1 LERLI
6 LSEFLSQKYWGN
18 TIQDYLLSVGTLILA
33 LILIFMIK
41 TIVLRRL
48 RNRCENQQQRTSLEF
63 VIRNVNRFIIPAIFL
78 GAVYLALEFLSFSVK
93 AEKIIKILYALA
105 ATWLAIKFIITAVDI
120 FLNNYFQKFK
130 GDEDSKKVKPLI
142 SFINFFVWV
151 TGLLFLLDNLGF
163 QISTVI
169 AGLGITG
176 IAVALA
182 AQALL
187 GDLFSYFVI
196 FFDRPFEIGDFIV
209 FDGFSGNIEKIGI
222 KTTKLR
228 SISGEQLIVANSKLT
243 NTLLRNYKRMEKRR
257 IVFNLN
263 VSYKTTSKQLK
274 LIPQMVKDIITEFEL
289 AEYDRGNFQQFGESS
304 LSFEFVYYVLSP
316 EYNVYMDMQE
326 KINLAIHERFNKSGI
341 EFAYPARSIFINESG
356 KSK

>member
-1 LERLI
+1 MSEL
-6 LSEFLSQKYWGN
+6 LSKKFWGN
-18 TIQDYLLSVGTLILA
+18 TVEEYFLA
-33 LILIFMIK
+33 ASILIVAIVIIFLIK

-48 RNRCENQQQRTSLEF
+48 RKRCENQQQRVSLEF
-63 VIRNVNRFIIPAIFL
+63 IVRNVNRFIIPALCL
-78 GAVYLALEFLSFSVK
+78 GSIYLALEFLSFGPK
-93 AEKIIKILYALA
+93 ADKIINVIYAIIASWFALR
-105 ATWLAIKFIITAVDI
+105 FIITAIDI

-130 GDEDSKKVKPLI
+130 GKEDSKKVKPLI
-142 SFINFFVWV
+142 GFINFFVWI

-163 QISTVI
+163 QISTIV

-209 FDGFSGNIEKIGI
+209 FDGFSGSIEKIGI

-228 SISGEQLIVANSKLT
+228 SLSGEQLIVANSRLT

-257 IVFNLN
+257 VVFNLN
-263 VSYKTTSKQLK
+263 VTYKTSTEQLK
-274 LIPQMVKDIITEFEL
+274 FIPQLVKDIIKGFEL
-289 AEYDRGNFQQFGESS
+289 TEYDRGNFQQFGDSS
-304 LSFEFVYYVLSP
+304 LVFEFVYFILSSD
-316 EYNVYMDMQE
+316 YNLYMDTQE
-326 KINLAIHERFNKSGI
+326 KINLAVYEQFQKLGI
-341 EFAYPARSIFINESG
+341 EFAFPTRSVFINEVE
-356 KSK
+356 KQK